1 MKVLVTGATGFVG
14 SHILDALHAQRIP
27 AVYLVRPTSDKR
39 FIGSHLATTETRT
52 GSILEPSGLVQA
64 LEGITHVIH
73 CAGCT
78 RASRYAEYYEVNQ
91 GGTRNLVEAINRR
104 TSSIRRLVHISSLAV
119 TGPATEQHPAR
130 EDSPLRPISEYGK
143 SKLAAEREIRDR
155 CRAAFTVLRPPAV
168 YGPRDTAFLP
178 MYRSVRNHVLPRP
191 SKHQALSLVFAKDL
205 AATAVACLAKEI
217 TENKTYFV
225 ASRQV
230 VSAASIADEISRQMK
245 TWTIP
250 FPLPSALLWFVCLAQ
265 EIFARVSGR
274 ATLLN
279 LQKFAELRA
288 PGWVCNP
295 SLLEQEV
302 GVKCATDLQRGISDT
317 LSWYRR
323 EHWV

>member
-1 MKVLVTGATGFVG
+1 LKVLVTGATGFVG
-14 SHILDALHAQRIP
+14 SHILDTLHAQSIP
-27 AVYLVRPTSDKR
+27 AVYLIRPTSDKR
-39 FIGSHLATTETRT
+39 FIGPHLATTETRT
-52 GSILEPSGLVQA
+52 ASLLEPATLAKA

-78 RASRYAEYYEVNQ
+78 KASRYAEYYDVNQ
-91 GGTRNLVEAINRR
+91 GGTRNLVQAINRHLS
-104 TSSIRRLVHISSLAV
+104 TIQRLVHISSLAV
-119 TGPATEQHPAR
+119 AGPTPPQNPAR
-130 EDSPLRPISEYGK
+130 EDGLLRPISHYGK
-143 SKLAAEREIRDR
+143 SKLAGEREVRDH
-155 CRAAFTVLRPPAV
+155 CQVSFTILRPPAV

-178 MYRSVRNHVLPRP
+178 LYRSVRNHLLPSP
-191 SKHQALSLVFAKDL
+191 SKDQALSLVFARDL
-205 AATAVACLAKEI
+205 AHVAVACLDKQVAQ
-217 TENKTYFV
+217 NKTYFV

-230 VSAASIADEISRQMK
+230 LSAADIAHEISRQMK

-250 FPLPSALLWFVCLAQ
+250 CPLPPAILWVVCFAQ
-265 EIFARVSGR
+265 EIFSRVSGR

-288 PGWVCNP
+288 PGWVCDP

-302 GVKCATDLQRGISDT
+302 GVKCPTALETGVLDT